1 MVKVSA
7 KVKPACLKR
16 KWCNAVETVSS
27 SSPNRFCQIKFRA
40 RRMPLNSSRDSRKK
54 FSVQDYIDKHTFTAK
69 THRERFSTRILLP
82 SLRKFLG
89 DYKISFQLEIKR
101 ECREWNRDVTES
113 KCHFR
118 LKHFNFRFTQQKLLS
133 SFWCD
138 NHCSACQNYVWTT
151 IFMYILIFIISDR
164 KTRIKVNFQKCTK
177 KSQWDQRHWSRQRQR
192 TVPNCSPTTNC
203 HPKHQTASTDSLFT
217 FQSKQRKLNA

>member
-1 MVKVSA
+1 MKRYLLPLRTVFA
-7 KVKPACLKR
+7 KSNFALGACPWIR
-16 KWCNAVETVSS
+16 HVT
-27 SSPNRFCQIKFRA
+27 QG
-40 RRMPLNSSRDSRKK
+40 KK